1 LTGRRERE
9 FTGRMKI
16 RHAWTVGMLAL
27 LCGGCALWPWRSDR
41 ARSGAAASGPDAST
55 ASATVAP
62 AAGLTGKVARY
73 NEAGRFVVL
82 EFPVGRMPRQEQTL
96 FVYRN
101 GVKVG
106 ELKVT
111 GPQREEHIV
120 ADLVAGEA
128 QPGDEVRER

>member
-1 LTGRRERE
+1 
-9 FTGRMKI
+9 
-16 RHAWTVGMLAL
+16 
-27 LCGGCALWPWRSDR
+27 
-41 ARSGAAASGPDAST
+41 
-55 ASATVAP
+55 VAP